1 MLQCSLHNKT
11 ITNIHPD
18 NKTASTVTSCSSVC
32 PIIRVIF
39 ACHINFN
46 IETFS
51 FPLHWTPP
59 PSLSSPEWT
68 VDTPT
73 HFTDGH
79 AQLRTS
85 APERPMSGSQNR
97 ADMCSSPWHCHC
109 ATLPEPS
116 MCEESFEL
124 VKFRFQ
130 KHWMHGMDKTFEN
143 TFARR
148 YRLINHNK
156 TNSV

>member
-1 MLQCSLHNKT
+1 M
-11 ITNIHPD
+11 NIHPD
-18 NKTASTVTSCSSVC
+18 NKIASSSSVC

-51 FPLHWTPP
+51 FLLHWTPP

-85 APERPMSGSQNR
+85 ASERPMSGSQNR
-97 ADMCSSPWHCHC
+97 ADTCSSPWHCHC
-109 ATLPEPS
+109 ATLPGPS
-116 MCEESFEL
+116 MCEESFGL
-124 VKFRFQ
+124 VEFRFQ
-130 KHWMHGMDKTFEN
+130 KHRMHGMDKTCKEWIKHLK
-143 TFARR
+143 TLLRVDI
-148 YRLINHNK
+148 INHNN
-156 TNSV
+156 TNNV